1 MIPEDEAEN
10 LLEEVGMKELPIIPM
25 EICRRLKIIY
35 REQPLKGIDGMLLVD
50 HRIPSALISV
60 NISIGEQGR
69 KNFTCAHE
77 LGHYCMDS
85 YSQSEFRCSR
95 EDIESYRRQT
105 KPIEAG
111 ADLFAAELLMPRSL
125 FKGLVDSRDPD
136 WDHIKELAK
145 MSQTSLLSTALRFC
159 NLTDHSCVLIVSKD
173 SAVSWFCPSKT
184 FKLYIDMDSR
194 TLSPHTIAA
203 HVFEGQ
209 HPSSGFEVVK
219 ADNWVSGPG
228 ITHGNEILEW
238 TLPMNSYGQVYT
250 LLFDE
255 DGIGV
260 TSEED
265 DKEDDHSVEWE
276 PPTFHKSRRK
286 G

>member
-1 MIPEDEAEN
+1 MMPEDEAEN
-10 LLEEVGMKELPIIPM
+10 LLEEVGLKELPIIPM
-25 EICRRLKIIY
+25 EICHRLNITY

-50 HRIPSALISV
+50 HRIQTALISV
-60 NISIGEQGR
+60 NISIGEQSR

-85 YSQSEFRCSR
+85 YSQTEFRCSR

-105 KPIEAG
+105 KPIEVRAN
-111 ADLFAAELLMPRSL
+111 LFAAELLMPRAL
-125 FKGLVDSRDPD
+125 FKGLVHSRDPD
-136 WDHIKELAK
+136 WDHIKELAT

-159 NLTDHSCVLIVSKD
+159 NLTDHSCALIVSKD
-173 SAVSWFCPSKT
+173 RAISWFCPSGP

-203 HVFEGQ
+203 IVFDG
-209 HPSSGFEVVK
+209 HNPSREFEVIK

-228 ITHGNEILEW
+228 ITPDSEILEW

-255 DGIGV
+255 DGIGGAG
-260 TSEED
+260 EEENQ
-265 DKEDDHSVEWE
+265 EDEHSIEWE

-286 G
+286 T